1 MTYEFK
7 IIPNSNLDQ
16 IIPLVYELNE
26 EKVDKELLKSRFDD
40 MKQQNY
46 KCAGV
51 FKANKLVGISG
62 LWFSTRHY
70 IGKSIELDHVYLLPE
85 HRGNGLGKQFMVWI
99 YNYAKE
105 HGCSSVELNTY
116 VQNHPSHKFYFN
128 EGFKILGY
136 HFLKKL

>member
-1 MTYEFK
+1 M
-7 IIPNSNLDQ
+7 I
-16 IIPLVYELNE
+16 
-26 EKVDKELLKSRFDD
+26 
-40 MKQQNY
+40 

-70 IGKSIELDHVYLLPE
+70 IWKSIELDHVYISPE
-85 HRGNGLGKQFMVWI
+85 HRGNGIGKQFMAWI
-99 YNYAKE
+99 YNYAEE
-105 HGCSSVELNTY
+105 HGCNSVELNIY

-136 HFLKKL
+136 HFLKQL